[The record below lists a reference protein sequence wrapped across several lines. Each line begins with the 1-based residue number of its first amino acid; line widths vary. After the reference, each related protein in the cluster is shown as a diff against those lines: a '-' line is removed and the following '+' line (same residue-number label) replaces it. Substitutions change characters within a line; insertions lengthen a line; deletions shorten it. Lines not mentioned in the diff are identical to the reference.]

1 MKKSLTVLLLVAF
14 SFFMKGTAQTLSVQ
28 IKNARKDGKTVYIQP
43 DKTFLY
49 KDAAMTLP
57 LTGGSNTDLS
67 TLPLVSG
74 STDTYQLYAS
84 QNSNNIS
91 LRIYFSIGDNTLPV
105 TTSGEHAPLDPGMD
119 SVRFDWV
126 EATLDGSAFACIN
139 LTSLEQLGICFT
151 LEAKK
156 SGKTLNTLGWK
167 QSLNTVKASAGTIA
181 PTSIQKYTDPNTG
194 TTSFIRVKGAHSYPS
209 IWKPGIDGIFGAVAN
224 QTITIAGYYVG
235 SDKDPQA
242 CSFNFTGTFD
252 STGKNITLKGTF
264 GDIYPSAKMQV
275 QNISVKTIFLA
286 QEANTGCTITC
297 SNAGSTIPRPVDNN
311 DKWECLF
318 NFLMTGFNTGFWANA
333 ATRNNLNWTETAQFT
348 GSYYNQYSALIH
360 NASNSYGD
368 PYSDCVAGNKVQLNL
383 DPARVD
389 TALITIL
396 DDDSTGDYSKTV
408 STISGYQV
416 SCNQSTGPVEMYFN
430 DDPTSTV
437 PFIAG
442 TAGFASS
449 VVKNAYNKISLVFY
463 KKAKTHPYVKV
474 YLPADP
480 TNFTPANNPPKTKG
494 WSVPDGGSTSSMF
507 QWNSGAA
514 PILWTLQLDND
525 VIPSNFNPNAL
536 SPIKYQITCGVDQIQ
551 GAIYGA
557 TTNQMEPEKA
567 GQCKFTTQMMKDRK
581 NYTKVSLVFSGQSKP
596 YPYIWVYIPD
606 DPTATPSMDV
616 SGWHIPHSTSPTG
629 MFSWMSQSGNP
640 AVLWNLQFSGDVKPA
655 NFDASKAKT
664 TAPAAPTTKI
674 KSGNVDI

>member
-1 MKKSLTVLLLVAF
+1 MRKFIALLFLTAF
-14 SFFMKGTAQTLSVQ
+14 AFCMTGTAKTLSVQ
-28 IKNARKDGKTVYIQP
+28 IKNKRNDGKKIHIQP

-49 KDAAMTLP
+49 YKEASGANHYLKAHT
-57 LTGGSNTDLS
+57 NTSLGKI
-67 TLPLVSG
+67 PLVSG
-74 STDTYQLYAS
+74 TTDTYQLYAD
-84 QNSNNIS
+84 QNPNNTS
-91 LRIYFSIGDNTLPV
+91 LRIYFSIGKKLPK
-105 TTSGEHAPLDPGMD
+105 TSGGEHAPIDPGMD
-119 SVRFDWV
+119 KVRFDWV
-126 EATLDGSAFACIN
+126 EATLDGSAFACMN

-167 QSLNTVKASAGTIA
+167 QSLNSLKTSAQTMA
-181 PTSIQKYTDPNTG
+181 PTSIQNHTDKAG
-194 TTSFIRVKGAHSYPS
+194 TTNFIRVKGAHAYPS
-209 IWKPGIDGIFGAVAN
+209 IWKPGIEGIFGAVAK
-224 QTITIAGYYVG
+224 QAITISGYYVG

-242 CSFNFTGTFD
+242 CSFKFTGTFD
-252 STGKNITLKGTF
+252 STGKNITLNGTF

-297 SNAGSTIPRPVDNN
+297 SNAGTTISRPVDNN

-333 ATRNNLNWTETAQFT
+333 DTRNNLNWTEAGQFT
-348 GSYYNQYSALIH
+348 SSYYNQYSALIH
-360 NASNSYGD
+360 NSSNSYGD

-396 DDDSTGDYSKTV
+396 DDDSTGGYSNTV

-416 SCNQSTGPVEMYFN
+416 SCNQSAGPVEMYFN

-437 PFIAG
+437 SFIAG

-449 VVKNAYNKISLVFY
+449 VIKNSYNKISLVFD
-463 KKAKTHPYVKV
+463 KTAKTHPYVKV

-480 TNFTPANNPPKTKG
+480 TNFTPANHPPITTG

-507 QWNSGAA
+507 QWNSGTG

-536 SPIKYQITCGVDQIQ
+536 TPIKYQITCGLDQIQ

-557 TTNQMEPEKA
+557 TTNKMEPEKL
-567 GQCKFTTQMMKDRK
+567 GQCKFTTEMMKDRK

-596 YPYIWVYIPD
+596 YPYFWVYIPD
-606 DPTATPSMDV
+606 TPTTTPSIDV
-616 SGWHIPHSTSPTG
+616 SGWHTPNTSSPAG
-629 MFSWMSQSGNP
+629 MFTWISQAGNP
-640 AVLWNLQFSGDVKPA
+640 AVLWNLQFSGDVKPD
-655 NFDASKAKT
+655 NFDASKAKK
-664 TAPAAPTTKI
+664 TAPAAPTKTT
-674 KSGNVDI
+674 KSGNVSI